1 MFKYLH
7 WGILYGS
14 RDQRMGYNWE
24 AVGAYYAGFSASPE
38 QAAKRKWYAQRVK
51 ATYEDIKKPHEG
63 AK

>member
-1 MFKYLH
+1 MAHAIKR
-7 WGILYGS
+7 I
-14 RDQRMGYNWE
+14 GYNWE

-51 ATYEDIKKPHEG
+51 ATYEDIKKSPTKG